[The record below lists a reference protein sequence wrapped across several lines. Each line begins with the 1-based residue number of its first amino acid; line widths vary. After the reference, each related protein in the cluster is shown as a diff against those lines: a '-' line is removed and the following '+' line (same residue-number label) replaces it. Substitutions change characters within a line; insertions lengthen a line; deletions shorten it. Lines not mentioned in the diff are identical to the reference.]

1 MASSACL
8 CLCVYACVS
17 SVCRCVRGL
26 CLFGVTLLRHGN
38 VCAPGVLLRLLEGFD
53 GSLFITSNRASS
65 FDPAALSRVTLAVR
79 FAPLDAVAKTTLWGH
94 MLTRVIGDAEGMS
107 SAAAMAQVRGEFDL
121 DALGAQFS
129 GSGRAVGAVLR
140 LALGLCGQRRARLS
154 QGVLEDAIK
163 AWSSFHDDLREEGA
177 QHT

>member
-1 MASSACL
+1 M
-8 CLCVYACVS
+8 
-17 SVCRCVRGL
+17 CRCVRGL
-26 CLFGVTLLRHGN
+26 CLFGVTLLWHGN

-121 DALGAQFS
+121 DALGAQFA